1 MPHHFTKP
9 FLYLLSDNSAR
20 MKQKRLPLKSEIALS
35 TIALLGRFQGKK
47 LWNIQYSHIKNFQC
61 PKPLAGVKLKTP
73 NMRFPAV
80 SNYPLQ
86 LSRRTEIQYSMWL
99 YLNMCSTRLTSC
111 KHFVSVEK
119 NVVRF
124 VS

>member
-1 MPHHFTKP
+1 M
-9 FLYLLSDNSAR
+9 
-20 MKQKRLPLKSEIALS
+20 LKSEIALS

-47 LWNIQYSHIKNFQC
+47 LWNIQHSYIKNFQRQ
-61 PKPLAGVKLKTP
+61 KPLAGVKLKAP
-73 NMRFPAV
+73 NMRSPTV

-99 YLNMCSTRLTSC
+99 YLNVCSTRLTSC
-111 KHFVSVEK
+111 KHFVSVGK
-119 NVVRF
+119 NVVRL